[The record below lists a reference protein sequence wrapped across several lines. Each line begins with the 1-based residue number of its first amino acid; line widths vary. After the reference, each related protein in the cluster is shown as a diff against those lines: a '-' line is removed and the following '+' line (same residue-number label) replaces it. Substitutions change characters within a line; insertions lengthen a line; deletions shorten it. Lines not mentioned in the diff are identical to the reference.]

1 MVGLKTLQAVCNVD
15 NGYAFGQ
22 QLVIREN
29 YNGTCISYIL
39 NKKGED
45 GCSEAGSELLLISR
59 YLLQT
64 GSYCWILVR
73 YLVKGKR
80 QWEKWGFATYT
91 QNILT
96 AIMVGYQGGPIF

>member
-1 MVGLKTLQAVCNVD
+1 MVRLKTLQAVCNVD

-73 YLVKGKR
+73 YLVKGRDSGKV
-80 QWEKWGFATYT
+80 GFRNLYT
-91 QNILT
+91 EYFDCHH
-96 AIMVGYQGGPIF
+96 GWFQGGPIF